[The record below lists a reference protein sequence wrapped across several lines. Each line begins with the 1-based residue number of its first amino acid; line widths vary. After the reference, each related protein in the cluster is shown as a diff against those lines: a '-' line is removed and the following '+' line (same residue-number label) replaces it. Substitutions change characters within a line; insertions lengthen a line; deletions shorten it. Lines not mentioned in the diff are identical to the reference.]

1 MLTSTNKNRKIKI
14 DMCIRLMELVQRLSH
29 VAGQKTSIYYE
40 ISLYQ
45 PSNRQAKD
53 NNNNLETFTFKT
65 FNVGNIDL

>member
-1 MLTSTNKNRKIKI
+1 
-14 DMCIRLMELVQRLSH
+14 MEPVQRLSH

-53 NNNNLETFTFKT
+53 NNNNLETFTLET
-65 FNVGNIDL
+65 LIYDNDPR